1 MGYIIDTQ
9 AFIWHATGD
18 SKLSPVARQIIE
30 SDEIFWL
37 SMASIREMA
46 IKHNLGSL
54 VFAKPF
60 KDLIKE
66 QLTLYNYQIYSVE
79 LRHVFLLSQRQQHHK
94 DPFDRL
100 IIAQSV
106 VDTIP
111 VVSVDA
117 AFDLYSIDRIW

>member
-1 MGYIIDTQ
+1 MGYVIDTQ

-18 SKLSPVARQIIE
+18 TKLSRVARQIIE
-30 SDEIFWL
+30 SDEICWL
-37 SMASIREMA
+37 SIASIWEMA
-46 IKHNLGSL
+46 IKNNLGSL
-54 VFAKPF
+54 VFMKPF
-60 KDLIKE
+60 EDLILE

-79 LRHVFLLSQRQQHHK
+79 LRHVFLLSQLQQHHK

-100 IIAQSV
+100 IIAQSI

-117 AFDLYSIDRIW
+117 AFDLYSINRIW